1 MATRAGLNHGAILTA
16 AEKLINEHGLDSLT
30 MATLAATVN
39 VRTPTLYHY
48 FHGLSDIKRSL
59 ALRGLREMST
69 QLGRAV
75 MGKSGDAAVIALAY
89 ALHDFAREHP
99 GLYEATA
106 RAPEG
111 ADPEWQSAG
120 TEVVDIGAR
129 ALSAYH
135 LSSADALHTIRILR
149 SIVHGF
155 VSLDRAGGFALPLDT
170 DETFRR
176 LIDVVLLYLHDHH
189 LPKDAAP
196 AIG

>member
-1 MATRAGLNHGAILTA
+1 MATRAGLDHDAILHA
-16 AEKLINEHGLDSLT
+16 AEELANAHRLDGLT

-59 ALRGLREMST
+59 ALRGLREMSAR
-69 QLGRAV
+69 LGRAV
-75 MGKSGDAAVIALAY
+75 MGTSGDAAVIALAH

-106 RAPEG
+106 RAPDG
-111 ADPEWQSAG
+111 ADPEWQAAG
-120 TEVVDIGAR
+120 AEVVDIGVR

-135 LSSADALHTIRILR
+135 LSSADALHMVRILR
-149 SIVHGF
+149 SVVHGF

-176 LIDVVLLYLHDHH
+176 LVDIVLLYLHDHH
-189 LPKDAAP
+189 PSTDEAP
-196 AIG
+196 EIR